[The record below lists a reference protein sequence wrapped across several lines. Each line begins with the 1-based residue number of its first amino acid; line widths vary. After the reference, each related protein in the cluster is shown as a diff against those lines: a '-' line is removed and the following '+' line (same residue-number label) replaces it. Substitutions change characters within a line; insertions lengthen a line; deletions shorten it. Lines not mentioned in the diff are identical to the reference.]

1 VRYVI
6 SHKIEKNVS
15 KVNFQIMKDKKNQY
29 LFIFSLAT
37 VFLVAV
43 ICHFTTGPR
52 ALIDVE
58 FYPAFREAQECG
70 WLCLFSMDRLMVAE
84 VSAPYAGWPPLQP
97 LLVGI
102 LGKLGLS
109 YMTSLAIISATSS
122 LMTVVVMG
130 VLLTRW
136 QQWQYFP
143 SVAVFLLFGASLWV
157 SMSTAFAHVM
167 IPLGMSLMALSLAV
181 SLDRAEWNGKGLM
194 AAGLC
199 GFLCGLMN
207 WACYFFVPAVAIVWI
222 IRWLTFGRKNSSQA
236 SRKSELRVLAWM
248 LVTTIGCIGAFVLFQ
263 FIHTMALQDNTALSA
278 PISGANRISV
288 RAMPTMSNLVGAVF
302 YTIVRFGIC
311 LFPLGI
317 FLSWKWKKR
326 GSGAVAFPFS
336 HSASL
341 VIVSSV
347 IAPFLFVA
355 CFTGE
360 MAPAA
365 HVFHGR
371 LFVIAAAFLLLVV
384 MKYLLPSRYRRLGF
398 AITCVMLALLSSQ
411 SYRFL
416 PPSWITSPSLESKPI
431 GVIAVA
437 NYSPR
442 DAEVSPKKL
451 SDYGRTILLQAISWP
466 VSEERRS
473 QEEFLGRS
481 DAWARQHAP
490 FIQTHVKKGEIIV
503 SHQHA
508 AMLATYHF
516 DRDVLSLDESEQA
529 EKKLE
534 KLAELIGWNRIVV
547 LLPAGNDGK
556 GYANNSYLL
565 EPVAESKEFSLF
577 RFVGSRQ

>member
-1 VRYVI
+1 MKN
-6 SHKIEKNVS
+6 KI
-15 KVNFQIMKDKKNQY
+15 NQY

-58 FYPAFREAQECG
+58 FYPAFREAQDGG
-70 WLCLFSMDRLMVAE
+70 WLCLFSMDRLTVSE

-102 LGKLGLS
+102 FGKLGLS
-109 YMTSLAIISATSS
+109 YMTSLAIVSAASS
-122 LMTVVVMG
+122 LLTVVVVG
-130 VLLTRW
+130 VLLARW
-136 QQWQYFP
+136 QQWQDFP
-143 SVAVFLLFGASLWV
+143 AVAVFLLFGASLWV

-222 IRWLTFGRKNSSQA
+222 IRWLTFSRKNSSHE
-236 SRKSELRVLAWM
+236 SRKSEWRVLAW
-248 LVTTIGCIGAFVLFQ
+248 LLATTIGCIGAFVLFQ
-263 FIHTMALQDNTALSA
+263 HIHTMALQDNTALSA
-278 PISGANRISV
+278 PISGASRISV

-302 YTIVRFGIC
+302 YTVVRFGIC
-311 LFPLGI
+311 LFPLAI
-317 FLSWKWKKR
+317 FLSWRLKKR
-326 GSGAVAFPFS
+326 VNGDGSIPFS
-336 HSASL
+336 HSATL
-341 VIVSSV
+341 VIASAVL
-347 IAPFLFVA
+347 APFLFVA

-360 MAPAA
+360 MAPSA

-371 LFVIAAAFLLLVV
+371 LFVIAAAFLLLLF
-384 MKYLLPSRYRRLGF
+384 MKYLLPSRNKRLGF
-398 AITCVMLALLSSQ
+398 AFTCVILALLSSQ

-416 PPSWITSPSLESKPI
+416 PPSWIKSPSLEGKPI
-431 GVIAVA
+431 GVSAMVDHA
-437 NYSPR
+437 GT
-442 DAEVSPKKL
+442 DAEASPKKL
-451 SDYGRTILLQAISWP
+451 TDFGRTVLLQAISWP
-466 VSEERRS
+466 VSEARRA

-481 DAWARQHAP
+481 DTWARQHAP
-490 FIQTHVKKGEIIV
+490 FIQEHVKKGEIIV

-529 EKKLE
+529 AQKLD
-534 KLAELIGWNRIVV
+534 KLAELIGWSRIIV
-547 LLPAGNDGK
+547 LLPAGLERED
-556 GYANNSYLL
+556 YANNRYEL

-577 RFVGSRQ
+577 RFVGKRR